1 MSTKYSFLF
10 ENFMLPIYDLARK
23 TSRFRN
29 GRVLDRTQWLS
40 REEIEK
46 MQNRNLRFLI
56 NHAYNTVPFYKKQF
70 RENGLLPSDIK
81 STADLVK
88 LPSISKADIRDNLQ
102 DFISKGYPRKN
113 LVASESGGS
122 GDQVKFF
129 VTKDQLSWEI
139 AAEYRAYKWAGFRR
153 GDPIFLFWASP
164 IDKGKDHGLI
174 KHFSRLLERSFIA
187 DTYVISNEVLAR
199 FARLLR
205 NSNPEIIRGYTSS
218 VYMMAKYLV
227 ENNIDNVR
235 PRAVITSAETL
246 FDFMRKTIKDAFDCP
261 IFDYYGSREVGG
273 IAAECEEHS
282 GYHISAENVVT
293 EFIADGEQVSMG
305 EKGVITLTSLRN
317 FGMPL
322 IRYEIGDVGVPTD
335 EACVCGRGLPVMSS
349 IEGRVSEFLAVY
361 DEESGRVNPVGPVY
375 PSVIIALM
383 HLPLVSVRVIQESL
397 NKVIFKAVKSKGYSQ
412 EHTEFLLDY
421 LHKFLGDKI
430 DIKLEFVE
438 SLPPLPSGKRSVF
451 VSKINAF
458 GNQVA

>member
-1 MSTKYSFLF
+1 VSTKYSFLF

-164 IDKGKDHGLI
+164 IDKGKDRGLI
-174 KHFSRLLERSFIA
+174 KHFSRVLERSFIA

-335 EACVCGRGLPVMSS
+335 ENCVCGRGLPVMSS

-397 NKVIFKAVKSKGYSQ
+397 NKVIFKAVKSESYTQK
-412 EHTEFLLDY
+412 HTEFLLDY

-430 DIKLEFVE
+430 DIQLEFVE

-458 GNQVA
+458 ENNVA